1 MKRNDIDIEKIE
13 QVISP
18 SGLVNRDEEQR
29 QQKYLLLVH
38 KTMQRKKTV
47 KNLIWAGASTTMI
60 LIIGWLFI
68 RPGSGSP
75 DYDALYQ
82 EYYKPSAFQTEYR
95 GQDQKQSKLAVAMQ
109 EYSEHNYQSALLMV
123 DTLQKLY
130 PQNPDCLL
138 LVASVYQASGLL
150 AQAES
155 SYKLLQHFGGSYAT
169 EATWYLALLALHE
182 GNSDSCRDYLRT
194 IIRSGDLTHLEKA
207 KELLKRIK

>member
-13 QVISP
+13 SVICTSRMKN
-18 SGLVNRDEEQR
+18 SEEKQR

-38 KTMQRKKTV
+38 KTLQRRKIL
-47 KNLIWAGASTTMI
+47 KNAIWTGTSAMAI
-60 LIIGWLFI
+60 LIIGWLFVQ
-68 RPGSGSP
+68 PGSRTT
-75 DYDALYQ
+75 DYQSLYR
-82 EYYKPSAFQTEYR
+82 EFFTPSAFQTEYR
-95 GQDQKQSKLAVAMQ
+95 GEDQIESKFSIALQA
-109 EYSEHNYQSALLMV
+109 YSEQNFESALLMV
-123 DTLQKLY
+123 DTLQKLC
-130 PQNPDCLL
+130 PQNPDCTL

-150 AQAES
+150 TQAES
-155 SYKLLQHFGGSYAT
+155 SYKIVQHFGGSYAT

>member
-1 MKRNDIDIEKIE
+1 MKRNDIDIEKID
-13 QVISP
+13 QIISP

-38 KTMQRKKTV
+38 KTMQRRKTV
-47 KNLIWAGASTTMI
+47 KNLIWAGASATMI

-95 GQDQKQSKLAVAMQ
+95 GQDQKQSKLAVAMR
-109 EYSEHNYQSALLMV
+109 EYSEHNYESALLMV
-123 DTLQKLY
+123 DTLQILF
-130 PQNPDCLL
+130 PQNPDCTLL
-138 LVASVYQASGLL
+138 IASVYQASGLL
-150 AQAES
+150 PQAES

-169 EATWYLALLALHE
+169 EANWYLALLAL
-182 GNSDSCRDYLRT
+182 DQAKPDLCRDYLRT
-194 IIRSGDLTHLEKA
+194 IIRSGDAAHLVRA
-207 KELLKRIK
+207 KELLKKIK